1 MTPIV
6 TEHAAQDIH
15 QLFEFHNEQIAQ
27 LIVNEIIRNIQDLDI
42 FPLLGRSRD
51 DLKQGLRS
59 FVVKKYVVFYRIW
72 QNTPVVVRV
81 VHGSRDL
88 EALFENEN

>member
-1 MTPIV
+1 MTPII
-6 TEHAAQDIH
+6 TEHAAQDIN
-15 QLFEFHNEQIAQ
+15 QLFEFHNEQVAQ
-27 LIVNEIIRNIQDLDI
+27 LIVNEIICNIEDLEV
-42 FPLLGRSRD
+42 FPLLGRFRD
-51 DLKQGLRS
+51 DLKNGLRS

-72 QNTPVVVRV
+72 QNTPLIVRV

>member
-6 TEHAAQDIH
+6 TEHAAQDIN

>member
-1 MTPIV
+1 MTPII
-6 TEHAAQDIH
+6 TEHAAQDIN